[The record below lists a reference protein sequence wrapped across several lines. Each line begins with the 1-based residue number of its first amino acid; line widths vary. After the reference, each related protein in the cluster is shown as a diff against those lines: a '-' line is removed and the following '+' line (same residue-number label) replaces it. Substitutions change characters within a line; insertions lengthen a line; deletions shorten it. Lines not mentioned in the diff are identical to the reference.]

1 MTSCNSCTNYE
12 ISTTDKNEEVTD
24 NTKPK
29 LNVFIE
35 NSGSMDGFVLD
46 KSQFRDDLYDYIS
59 KLKGC
64 TKAQNLYYINAQ
76 IIPIQEP
83 LESFFTNL
91 NVDDF
96 KAKGGNRAHS
106 DIVDMLGNMLS
117 KADNNTVTLFASDCI
132 LDLPE
137 GKTQSFFG
145 LKKTAL
151 AEKIRQYRTQHEGF
165 GFRILCMQSNFNGN
179 LYPTGKAPIAVNG
192 NRPYYIWIFGPN
204 KLISQLMK
212 AVPDES
218 LGKDLKNCIAFSDIS
233 KGQVPNNVGKSKG
246 AISRD
251 GKVSLKSG
259 NPKFD
264 LYANLGRTLLDEK
277 SIEDKGSYDL
287 SPFLKIEGVS
297 KINNDQSKYTHIIH
311 LNLNHASRAE
321 NLKVAL
327 KKYDEDNLPKW
338 VNDINDETGDK
349 QGTTCGIKYLIQ
361 GIGEAFE
368 DVPQLTI
375 NLGISKK

>member
-12 ISTTDKNEEVTD
+12 ISTTDKDEEAT
-24 NTKPK
+24 NSTKPK

-46 KSQFRDDLYDYIS
+46 RSQFRDDLYDYIS

-64 TKAQNLYYINAQ
+64 TRAENLYYINAQ

-91 NVDDF
+91 NVADF

-117 KADNNTVTLFASDCI
+117 QADNNTVTLFASDCI

-137 GKTQSFFG
+137 GRTLAFFG

-151 AEKIRQYRTQHEGF
+151 AEKIRQYRTQHEDF
-165 GFRILCMQSNFNGN
+165 GFRVLCMQSNFNGY
-179 LYPTGKAPIAVNG
+179 LYPTGKDPIAVNG
-192 NRPYYIWIFGPN
+192 ERPYYIWIFGPN

-212 AVPDES
+212 AVPEES
-218 LGKDLKNCIAFSDIS
+218 LGKDKKNCIAFSDIS
-233 KGQVPNNVGKSKG
+233 KVPNNVGKSKG

-264 LYANLGRTLLDEK
+264 LYVNFERTLLDEK
-277 SIEDKGSYDL
+277 SIEDKESYDL
-287 SPFLKIEGVS
+287 SPFLIIEGVS
-297 KINNDQSKYTHIIH
+297 KINYEKSKYTHIIH
-311 LNLNHASRAE
+311 LDLIHASKAE

-327 KKYDEDNLPKW
+327 KKYDEDKLPKW

-375 NLGISKK
+375 NLRISKK